1 MPDSSSPILV
11 IGATGQ
17 QGGAAARAV
26 LAAGIPVRALVRDPS
41 TERAR
46 AVEALG
52 AELVTGDLRDPG
64 SLRPALKDVRGVF
77 SASLPDI
84 TDLAGDWE
92 WVQGRNLVDAARDA
106 GVPQFVQ
113 TSVTGA
119 GQHRQAPGWRQG
131 RWKHMENY
139 FEVKSA
145 IQDHVREAG
154 FAHWTLLKP
163 GVFMEMFLPGS
174 FMMPRGIR
182 GGIVTNVK
190 PDTELALVAVDDI
203 GAAAA
208 AAFADPARFDRIELE
223 LASERLTMTQIAEV
237 LSRAYGV
244 ELTAP
249 DMTPEQAVAA
259 GAFPFAVQ
267 NDWQN
272 EIGHPARPEYARALG
287 IPLTSFADWART
299 HLTAN

>member
-1 MPDSSSPILV
+1 MPDNSSPILV
-11 IGATGQ
+11 TGATGK
-17 QGGAAARAV
+17 QGGATARAL
-26 LAAGIPVRALVRDPS
+26 LAAGVPVRALVRDPG

-46 AVEALG
+46 AVRALG
-52 AELVTGDLRDPG
+52 AEVVTGDLRDPG

-77 SASLPDI
+77 SVQSPDI
-84 TDLAGDWE
+84 TDLGGDSE

-119 GQHRQAPGWRQG
+119 GQHREAPGWEQG

-139 FEVKSA
+139 FGAKSA
-145 IQDHVREAG
+145 IQDRVREAG
-154 FAHWTLLKP
+154 FAQWTLLKP

-174 FMMPRGIR
+174 FMMPRGVR

-208 AAFADPARFDRIELE
+208 AAFADPTRFDRIELE

-237 LSRAYGV
+237 LSRAFGV

-259 GAFPFAVQ
+259 GAAPFAAR